1 MYYLKGQ
8 KHFNDCGKAC
18 VATILGLYNIDY
30 KYNKIG
36 DIYSFL
42 DILVKLRSYNIDAI
56 PVHSN
61 KITTYPCIVQVKR
74 FSRFHFIVIYEE
86 KNNKFVYYSPNKLM
100 IHKISKKR
108 FYRYYTSKCININS
122 KEEYSN
128 YKICLNSVPFSVKL
142 IFIDLFLII
151 LIISL
156 LNV

>member
-8 KHFNDCGKAC
+8 KHFNDCAKAC

-30 KYNKIG
+30 KYKEIG
-36 DIYSFL
+36 EINSFL
-42 DILVKLRSYNIDAI
+42 DILVKLRSYNIDAT

-61 KITTYPCIVQVKR
+61 KITMYPCIVQVKR
-74 FSRFHFIVIYEE
+74 LRHYHFIVMYEE
-86 KNNKFVYYSPNKLM
+86 KDNKFIYYSPNKLT

-108 FYRYYTSKCININS
+108 FYKYYTSKCININS
-122 KEEYSN
+122 TKQYSN
-128 YKICLNSVPFSVKL
+128 YKFCINSIPFAIKL
-142 IFIDLFLII
+142 IIIDIFLII